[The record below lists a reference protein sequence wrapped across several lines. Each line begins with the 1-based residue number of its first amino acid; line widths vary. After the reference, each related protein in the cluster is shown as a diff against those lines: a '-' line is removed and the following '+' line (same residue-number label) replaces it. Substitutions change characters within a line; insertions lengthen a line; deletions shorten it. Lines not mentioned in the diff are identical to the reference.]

1 MGRKFE
7 MNIHVIIG
15 EDDYLVEEAAKK
27 AVGDGEGIEVIDS
40 SGSSNAESQ
49 LSDIRRVEESVMT
62 PPFLEPRKVT
72 WWKNVGF
79 LPGGK
84 SSEEVKAA
92 LERFAQTLSA
102 SPLPTNQSLV
112 VSGERLLQ
120 TSVFAKTLKSCADF
134 VVFASGKPWEA
145 VRNAV
150 SLADGFARD
159 IGLSFA
165 PGAAESLVSVVGTDA
180 RSLSG
185 EVRKLRDYLG
195 SDGAVVSVADVKAV
209 ASPGV
214 GIEPMPWDV
223 TDAVGRRDL
232 SSALAAIRRFELESG
247 FAVFMTG
254 VLERFFRQMID
265 VAAGHIEGMSP
276 FSVRK
281 FSGFLR
287 NWSASELSEAQSRFV
302 RLRERAVMGTSSVD
316 VLVVPAVVRTV
327 RGGRSVFR

>member
-1 MGRKFE
+1 
-7 MNIHVIIG
+7 MNVHVIVG
-15 EDDYLVEEAAKK
+15 EDGYLVEEAAKK
-27 AVGDGEGIEVIDS
+27 AVGDGAGLEVVDS

-49 LSDIRRVEESVMT
+49 LSDLRRVEESVMT

-84 SSEEVKAA
+84 SSEGVKEA
-92 LERFAQTLSA
+92 LERFARTLSA
-102 SPLPTNQSLV
+102 SPLPATQSLV
-112 VSGERLLQ
+112 ISGERLLQ

-145 VRNAV
+145 ARNAV
-150 SLADGFARD
+150 ALAEGFARD
-159 IGLSFA
+159 LGMSFA

-195 SDGAVVSVADVKAV
+195 PGGAAASVADVKAV

-232 SSALAAIRRFELESG
+232 QGALAAVRRFELESG

-265 VAAGHIEGMSP
+265 VAAGRTDGMSP

-281 FSGFLR
+281 LGGFLR
-287 NWSASELSEAQSRFV
+287 NWSAGELADAQSRFV
-302 RLRERAVMGTSSVD
+302 RLRERAVTGASSVD

-327 RGGRSVFR
+327 RGGRRAS